1 MANAGFE
8 VINDNNILLINQ
20 DYMNLAF
27 IRKVKVSTLPYWFAD
42 VKSGY
47 MVEGSKFSCRKLVLG
62 DNEDVAYLGGVYG
75 NGSIDGFATIDL
87 WAADNGKKAYYVFL
101 RKGVDATKLYM
112 YVFGKYG
119 NNSDSTRYGLQI
131 FDETGKL
138 VFSSNIKPLKV
149 LHHANSND
157 GYTVDSSKIVAINIV
172 NVTFE
177 QPYNDFA
184 DSVKN
189 GTFVDGRSWANP
201 SVRDI
206 LMPYMSRYFYS
217 SAPAII
223 SGRIQRRSFDNLW
236 NGWLGNDTLSSWNGF
251 IYTIIDVT
259 NY

>member
-8 VINDNNILLINQ
+8 VINDDNILLINQ

-27 IRKVKVSTLPYWFAD
+27 TRKVQVSTLPYWFAD

-62 DNEDVAYLGGVYG
+62 DNEDVAYLGGIHG
-75 NGSIDGFATIDL
+75 NGSIDGFATVDL
-87 WAADNGKKAYYVFL
+87 WAASNGQKAYYIFL

-119 NNSDSTRYGLQI
+119 NNPDAMRYGLQI
-131 FDETGKL
+131 FDDSNRL

-149 LHHANSND
+149 LHHATSND
-157 GYTVDSSKIVAINIV
+157 GYTVDSTKVVAINIV
-172 NVTFE
+172 NVTME
-177 QPYNDFA
+177 QPYAEFA
-184 DSVKN
+184 DIVRN
-189 GTFVDGRSWANP
+189 GTFVDGRWWTDP
-201 SVRDI
+201 SDRDM
-206 LMPYMSRYFYS
+206 LMPYMARYYYS

-223 SGRIQRRSFDNLW
+223 NGKIQRRSFDNDW
-236 NGWLGNDTLSSWNGF
+236 NGWLGNDVLYTWNGF